1 MVKLS
6 EEAKTYE
13 PVEIKNISELDKIP
27 VDVDV
32 RTETYDREDGSSF
45 EAKVITVNEKDY
57 KVPLTV
63 LKQLKA
69 ILEEKA
75 DLKHFKVAKKG
86 EGLKTEYTTI
96 PL

>member
-1 MVKLS
+1 MKLS
-6 EEAKTYE
+6 EEAKQYE

-32 RTETYDREDGSSF
+32 RDETFNRDDGTSF
-45 EAKVITVNEKDY
+45 DVKLITVNEQDY

-75 DLKHFKVAKKG
+75 DLKTFKVAKKG
-86 EGLKTEYTTI
+86 EGLKTTYTTI